1 MEFLVYAPTVTPRI
15 QYTLNHILSNML
27 GFSITI
33 TQQLDELNQYMGPK
47 LSYSQNKASN
57 CINITPHNLLFENKI
72 TKQSFAISS
81 WNSPLMQFK
90 TSDNEPIPF
99 DIFAATFFLISRYE
113 EYITEG
119 TDIHGR
125 FEAQNSMAYKHGFL
139 QIPLVDVWVRELAK
153 VIEEKFPGLP
163 TSKRKFEF
171 IPTIDIDNAYAY
183 KHKGTVYNLLAI
195 ANSAR
200 NGHFT
205 DMANRLKFMLGINRN
220 DPYDTYQTIYRVLDK
235 NPNAIW
241 FILGGKRTQYD
252 RNISLTKGAMQQL
265 LRDIATRFEIGVHPS
280 YASNGNARS
289 VGKEISLLA
298 TCSKQMIQKS
308 RQHFLKLSL
317 PETYRTLVELGIK
330 EDYTMGYPN
339 AIGFR
344 ASTCTPFNFYD
355 LKSEK
360 ELPLRVVPF
369 QAMDRALLET
379 FAPQEAVSETLRM
392 ASRIKEVGGTFV
404 TIWHNESLSGINEW
418 KGWENV
424 FETIVSGV
432 NQMSNTL

>member
-1 MEFLVYAPTVTPRI
+1 
-15 QYTLNHILSNML
+15 
-27 GFSITI
+27 
-33 TQQLDELNQYMGPK
+33 
-47 LSYSQNKASN
+47 
-57 CINITPHNLLFENKI
+57 
-72 TKQSFAISS
+72 
-81 WNSPLMQFK
+81 
-90 TSDNEPIPF
+90 
-99 DIFAATFFLISRYE
+99 
-113 EYITEG
+113 
-119 TDIHGR
+119 
-125 FEAQNSMAYKHGFL
+125 
-139 QIPLVDVWVRELAK
+139 
-153 VIEEKFPGLP
+153 
-163 TSKRKFEF
+163 
-171 IPTIDIDNAYAY
+171 
-183 KHKGTVYNLLAI
+183 
-195 ANSAR
+195 
-200 NGHFT
+200 
-205 DMANRLKFMLGINRN
+205 
-220 DPYDTYQTIYRVLDK
+220 
-235 NPNAIW
+235 
-241 FILGGKRTQYD
+241 
-252 RNISLTKGAMQQL
+252 
-265 LRDIATRFEIGVHPS
+265 
-280 YASNGNARS
+280 
-289 VGKEISLLA
+289 
-298 TCSKQMIQKS
+298 MIQKS